1 MPEGDAHRHEP
12 PIPHDEVKVDTR
24 KNIEELEEDK
34 KQLLR
39 PARGG
44 EQEPKGEEEQELNAE
59 GKNKQDNKM
68 EEKPKSEEVHMSK
81 EEVDL
86 GGGEV
91 LSNEVLEKPIADANK
106 KQDVLPLQNVEKF
119 DPVKEPF
126 AGNVAVVENQAAV
139 AQVNNVAKAQ
149 DAAGKRE
156 YLPLFT
162 AARWKNSYRKKP

>member
-24 KNIEELEEDK
+24 KNMEELEEDK
-34 KQLLR
+34 KQLLH

-44 EQEPKGEEEQELNAE
+44 EQERKGEEEQEHNAE
-59 GKNKQDNKM
+59 GKNKQENKM
-68 EEKPKSEEVHMSK
+68 EEKPQSEELHVRK
-81 EEVDL
+81 GEVDL

-91 LSNEVLEKPIADANK
+91 LSNEVLEKQIADANK
-106 KQDVLPLQNVEKF
+106 KQDALLLPNAGRF

-126 AGNVAVVENQAAV
+126 EGNVARVEKQAAV
-139 AQVNNVAKAQ
+139 AQVNNVARAA

-156 YLPLFT
+156 YVPAFT
-162 AARWKNSYRKKP
+162 AEKQLEKEKKR